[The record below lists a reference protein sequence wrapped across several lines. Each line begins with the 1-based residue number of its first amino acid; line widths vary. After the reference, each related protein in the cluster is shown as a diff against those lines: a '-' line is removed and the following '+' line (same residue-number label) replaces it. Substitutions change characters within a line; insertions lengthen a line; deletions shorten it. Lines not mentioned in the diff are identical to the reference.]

1 MILDNA
7 LTLVTPTITAAGN
20 YDAVDQIDLSSL
32 RDLSEGHE
40 IKALLTVTTTFLTG
54 TSIDF
59 QLIGADTSGGG
70 SSNFLLSW
78 SGAITT
84 ANLTAG
90 TQRIITL
97 PKRVVAN
104 TPWGTRYQRF
114 LIFRAVA
121 VAASNFTAGAASM
134 SLILD
139 EQDGRTFYPSGFSI
153 T

>member
-7 LTLVTPTITAAGN
+7 LTLVTPTITAAAT
-20 YDAVDQIDLSSL
+20 YDSADQIDFVSL

-40 IKALLTVTTTFLTG
+40 IKALLTVTTAFAGG
-54 TSIDF
+54 TSVDF
-59 QLIGADTSGGG
+59 QLIQADTAAGGG
-70 SSNFLLSW
+70 SNFFLSW
-78 SGAITT
+78 SGAIAL

-97 PKRVVAN
+97 PKRVVSN

-114 LIFRAVA
+114 LIFRAV
-121 VAASNFTAGAASM
+121 SLGTFSAGAASM